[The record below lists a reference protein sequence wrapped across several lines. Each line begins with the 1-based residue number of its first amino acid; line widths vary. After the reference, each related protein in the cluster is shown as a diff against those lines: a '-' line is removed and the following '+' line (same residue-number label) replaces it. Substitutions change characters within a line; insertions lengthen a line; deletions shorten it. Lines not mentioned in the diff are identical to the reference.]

1 MGFSVGKAA
10 FTIVEALRQGAVNVV
25 NYGRETPLLF
35 VLLFFVAVVAWE
47 CLSEAKLNFQFKYP
61 VLWVGYMF
69 GVYAA
74 MYAPELYAA
83 TEVSGGPG
91 TIEYLTFILTSV
103 SSVIYVE
110 GWILRKLEL
119 RHTLK
124 RREIYHKYITV
135 PTVFV
140 CLVLCLVFRGNLKDS
155 LFYSSYS
162 YIASGQAAD
171 FKEQMESQERI
182 LRDDSIKEAYLCP
195 TNPEQGPLMHM
206 PVIKNPEAFTN
217 RVVGSF
223 YGKDRVTTTE

>member
-1 MGFSVGKAA
+1 
-10 FTIVEALRQGAVNVV
+10 
-25 NYGRETPLLF
+25 
-35 VLLFFVAVVAWE
+35 
-47 CLSEAKLNFQFKYP
+47 
-61 VLWVGYMF
+61 MF

-91 TIEYLTFILTSV
+91 TMEYLTFILTSV

-124 RREIYHKYITV
+124 RREIYHKCITV
-135 PTVFV
+135 PAVFV

-155 LFYSSYS
+155 LFYSSCS

-223 YGKDRVTTTE
+223 YGKDMVTTTE

>member
-1 MGFSVGKAA
+1 M
-10 FTIVEALRQGAVNVV
+10 
-25 NYGRETPLLF
+25 
-35 VLLFFVAVVAWE
+35 
-47 CLSEAKLNFQFKYP
+47 
-61 VLWVGYMF
+61 
-69 GVYAA
+69 
-74 MYAPELYAA
+74 
-83 TEVSGGPG
+83 
-91 TIEYLTFILTSV
+91 
-103 SSVIYVE
+103 
-110 GWILRKLEL
+110 RKLEL

-135 PTVFV
+135 PAVFV
-140 CLVLCLVFRGNLKDS
+140 CLVLCMVFRGNLKDS
-155 LFYSSYS
+155 LFYSSCS

-223 YGKDRVTTTE
+223 YGKDMVTTTE

>member
-1 MGFSVGKAA
+1 M
-10 FTIVEALRQGAVNVV
+10 
-25 NYGRETPLLF
+25 
-35 VLLFFVAVVAWE
+35 LLFFVAVVAWE
-47 CLSEAKLNFQFKYP
+47 CLSEANLKFEFKYP

-91 TIEYLTFILTSV
+91 TVEYLTFILTSV

-110 GWILRKLEL
+110 GWLLRKLEL
-119 RHTLK
+119 RHILK
-124 RREIYHKYITV
+124 RREIYHKCITV
-135 PTVFV
+135 PAVFV

-217 RVVGSF
+217 RVVGRF
-223 YGKDRVTTTE
+223 YGKDMVTTTE

>member
-1 MGFSVGKAA
+1 M
-10 FTIVEALRQGAVNVV
+10 
-25 NYGRETPLLF
+25 
-35 VLLFFVAVVAWE
+35 LLFFVAVVAWE
-47 CLSEAKLNFQFKYP
+47 CLSEAKLKFEFKYP

-91 TIEYLTFILTSV
+91 TMEYLTFILTSV

-124 RREIYHKYITV
+124 RREIYHKCITV
-135 PTVFV
+135 PAVFV

-155 LFYSSYS
+155 LFYSSCS

-217 RVVGSF
+217 RVVGNF
-223 YGKDRVTTTE
+223 YGKDMVTTTE